1 MEGAGMEKVATD
13 IYTFSRLRE
22 KGFTYVDNNDWP
34 CARASGEL
42 YSAQIETRSI
52 VDEFVEEMQS

>member
-1 MEGAGMEKVATD
+1 MEKVATD